1 MTVLYFLVA
10 ALVSVLVVY
19 RSAIIAFFAK
29 VRFMQGRTK
38 DAIKAFT
45 LAQKVGRLSPQN
57 LINFGYLLMREGDF
71 STARKTLEKG
81 KQTAKKE
88 TEKKQIESILALA
101 VWKDGDLNGAVKILE
116 EVIESFRQTAVYQNL
131 GLMYNL
137 QGDGE
142 KALKFNLEAVDYN
155 SDDLSILDNL
165 AQSYILCGELEAA
178 EEVYA
183 KLMEKKPT
191 FPEAYYGYGFLLID
205 KGEVEKGKELVEKS
219 LDMRYSALSVM
230 QREEVEKLL
239 EEKLNK

>member
-1 MTVLYFLVA
+1 MKIIYLLVA
-10 ALVSVLVVY
+10 ALISVLVVY
-19 RSAIIAFFAK
+19 RSAILAFVAK
-29 VRFMQGRTK
+29 VRFMKGETK
-38 DAIKAFT
+38 SAVKAFN
-45 LAQKVGRLSPQN
+45 LARKLGKLSTRN
-57 LINFGYLLMREGDF
+57 MIDFGYLYMREGDF
-71 STARKTLEKG
+71 ATAREILEKG
-81 KQTAKKE
+81 KKTAKTAVE
-88 TEKKQIESILALA
+88 RKQIESILALA

-137 QGDGE
+137 QGNGE

-165 AQSYILCGELEAA
+165 AQSYILCGDTAAA
-178 EEVYA
+178 EEVYT

-205 KGEVEKGKELVEKS
+205 KGELEKGREMVEKS

-230 QREEVEKLL
+230 QRDEVEKLL
-239 EEKLNK
+239 EEKIN